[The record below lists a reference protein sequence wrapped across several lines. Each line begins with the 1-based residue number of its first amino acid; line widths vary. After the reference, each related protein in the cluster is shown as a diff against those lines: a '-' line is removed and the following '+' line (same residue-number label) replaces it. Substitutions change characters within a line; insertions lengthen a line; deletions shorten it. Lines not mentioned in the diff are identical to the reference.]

1 MLLFA
6 DPGYGLL
13 RWAPITALAFA
24 GAWLLWRSRHER
36 LGRVV
41 ADQRDA
47 EHAAFLALAV
57 CVAQVLVAAFTAPAL
72 EGAWFPGRQLAP
84 ALPCAVAL
92 IAWGWR
98 RLPRVGAAL
107 AALTV
112 AAAAW
117 VVLAGDGWTTFS

>member
-1 MLLFA
+1 MRSA
-6 DPGYGLL
+6 SHGS
-13 RWAPITALAFA
+13 RCSSPIPLS
-24 GAWLLWRSRHER
+24 GCCDVWRSRRGR

-57 CVAQVLVAAFTAPAL
+57 CGAQVLVATFAVPSL
-72 EGAWFPGRQLAP
+72 EGAWLPGRQLAP

-98 RLPRVGAAL
+98 RLPRAGAAL
-107 AALTV
+107 AALT
-112 AAAAW
+112 AAVSVW
-117 VVLAGDGWTTFS
+117 VLAAGDGWLAPPG